1 MSDLAA
7 RPADADVSQA
17 AGHLKPVAWAPAGA
31 WVVVTQSS
39 AGVTTFPGTASMRP
53 AWKDSV
59 DNQIAEL
66 CSMAPNWDG
75 NGSERPQRRPLVLAM
90 AVLERIMRDP
100 YPAPWIVPTTR
111 RGVDLEWRLD
121 QAEMIVRMQP
131 NAPIEVI
138 IEDPTT
144 DLDYEAELGPS
155 DLDQIARLLER
166 RQLGGG

>member
-17 AGHLKPVAWAPAGA
+17 AGHLKPAAWTPAGS

-39 AGVTTFPGTASMRP
+39 AGVTTLPGAAAVRP

-59 DNQIAEL
+59 DDQIAEL
-66 CSMAPNWDG
+66 CSMATNWDG
-75 NGSERPQRRPLVLAM
+75 NGSERPHRRPLVLAM
-90 AVLERIMRDP
+90 AVLDRIMRDP

-111 RGVDLEWRLD
+111 RGVDLEWHLD
-121 QAEMIVRMQP
+121 QAEVIVRIQP
-131 NAPIEVI
+131 NAPIEVVI
-138 IEDPTT
+138 DDPASE
-144 DLDYEAELGPS
+144 LDYEGELGPS

-166 RQLGGG
+166 LQAGGG